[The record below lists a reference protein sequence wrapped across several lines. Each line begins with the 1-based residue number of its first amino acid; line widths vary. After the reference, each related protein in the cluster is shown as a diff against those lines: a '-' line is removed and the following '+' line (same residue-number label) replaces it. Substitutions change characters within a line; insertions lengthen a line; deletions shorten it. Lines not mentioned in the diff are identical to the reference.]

1 MSLFAAKKIV
11 KDKGQDP
18 EPFEL
23 DVAQALCDLEA
34 NSNDLKAELR
44 ELYIVS
50 AKGARSPSALSL
62 SLSLCRAARA
72 AHGFRQGR
80 ALPSALA
87 RPQAPRSARARCGCL
102 WTRRCAAPALASASR
117 RLSCACAV
125 RAVARPPR
133 RGRAVG

>member
-23 DVAQALCDLEA
+23 DVAQVRPRLKERVERAARRVRAGDADGLPPLTAPAQALCDLEA

-50 AKGARSPSALSL
+50 AKGE
-62 SLSLCRAARA
+62 
-72 AHGFRQGR
+72 
-80 ALPSALA
+80 
-87 RPQAPRSARARCGCL
+87 RSAS
-102 WTRRCAAPALASASR
+102 APEA
-117 RLSCACAV
+117 
-125 RAVARPPR
+125 
-133 RGRAVG
+133 